1 MELGFDELLFE
12 KLKKH
17 RAAVARSE
25 GVYPG
30 KILTNQTL
38 EFMTR
43 LKPLTLD
50 AGRKVRGVGEAKA
63 AAYLEDFIRIIQKH
77 VKG

>member
-17 RAAVARSE
+17 RAAVARAE

-38 EFMTR
+38 KFMTR
-43 LKPLTLD
+43 LKPLSVE
-50 AGRKVRGVGEAKA
+50 AGKKVRGVGETKA
-63 AAYLEDFIRIIQKH
+63 AAYLADFICVIQKH
-77 VKG
+77 VQG

>member
-25 GVYPG
+25 GVYAG
-30 KILTNQTL
+30 KIFTNQSL

-43 LKPLTLD
+43 LKPLTME

-63 AAYLEDFIRIIQKH
+63 LAYLEDFIRIIQKH